1 MAQIYYNFFMIYV
14 LPTIVGLLLGIC
26 LWKLKKTQILSELMI
41 LVGVVWWC
49 ILSRINTHG
58 SEGPG
63 LLALMYSLMTLAF
76 VVVEIIKFAVRKLR
90 VRG

>member
-26 LWKLKKTQILSELMI
+26 LWKLKKTQILAGVMI
-41 LVGVVWWC
+41 LVGIVWWC
-49 ILSRINTHG
+49 VLSHINTHG

-63 LLALMYSLMTLAF
+63 LLNVMYSLMALAF
-76 VVVEIIKFAVRKLR
+76 TVVEIIKLAVRKLR